1 MPDAQEEKK
10 AAKEM
15 AKLEAAAK
23 ADAAR
28 QEAERAARA
37 TADEENPDAEGAEGG
52 AEGAEGAEGG
62 EGGAADKVSQEKAEQ
77 MSEGPTSTLG
87 AAYDDAYDGHGYDD
101 DAPPGPAGAG
111 VAESGAESAS
121 QPSVFMTLDSS
132 AESLAAPGVARVDD
146 SDNPLSLF
154 AAKRGS

>member
-1 MPDAQEEKK
+1 
-10 AAKEM
+10 M

-37 TADEENPDAEGAEGG
+37 TADAENPDAADGTDAADG
-52 AEGAEGAEGG
+52 AEGAEGAEGA
-62 EGGAADKVSQEKAEQ
+62 AADKASQEKAEQ
-77 MSEGPTSTLG
+77 LSEGPTSTLG

-111 VAESGAESAS
+111 AADPAA

-132 AESLAAPGVARVDD
+132 ADSLAAPGGARADD

-154 AAKRGS
+154 AAKRDS